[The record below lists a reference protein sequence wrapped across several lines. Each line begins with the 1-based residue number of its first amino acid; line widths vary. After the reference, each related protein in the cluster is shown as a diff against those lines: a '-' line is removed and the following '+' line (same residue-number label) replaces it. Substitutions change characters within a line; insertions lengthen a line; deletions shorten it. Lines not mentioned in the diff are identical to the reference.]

1 MQSLFDGA
9 LACDGSG
16 SSVEFAT
23 QPSPRGLEHL
33 RLGGRGT
40 GWHEFV
46 RAALT
51 RLTVFTP
58 QTSETSGC
66 FAGFPLLRARQA
78 ISLYYLSAKHPRATR
93 AGASTNGFATQ
104 RATRRASLDG
114 SSGHGSGST
123 DGFSSHDSAS
133 TDGSKHAVRR
143 TSNNGS
149 LRHLSA
155 DRERTQR

>member
-78 ISLYYLSAKHPRATR
+78 ISLYYLSA
-93 AGASTNGFATQ
+93 
-104 RATRRASLDG
+104 